1 MSETPAPPTAT
12 HRMSL
17 PWRPRL
23 AAAVIVLLLAV
34 VAYGGWQAYQ
44 RHRTDAAA
52 AEARAAAERYVLTLT
67 TIDGGDPARY
77 FAAARDGAT
86 GMLQDMYTTSTPR
99 LTRLLA
105 DKAVVAHGR
114 VIDSAVK
121 SARPTHVTVLLF
133 VDQAVTN
140 SDDPEPHLDR
150 SRVDITMDKVDGR
163 WLASRMETP

>member
-12 HRMSL
+12 QRMSL
-17 PWRPRL
+17 AWRPRL
-23 AAAVIVLLLAV
+23 AAAVIALLLAV

-44 RHRTDAAA
+44 RHRTDVAAAQALAA
-52 AEARAAAERYVLTLT
+52 AEHYLLTLT
-67 TIDGGDPARY
+67 TIDGGDPERY

-86 GMLQDMYTTSTPR
+86 GGLQDMYTTSTPR
-99 LTRLLA
+99 LQRLLA

-114 VIDSAVK
+114 VIDAAVISAC
-121 SARPTHVTVLLF
+121 PTHVRVLLF

-140 SDDPEPHLDR
+140 TDDPEAHIDR

-163 WLASRMETP
+163 WRASRMETP